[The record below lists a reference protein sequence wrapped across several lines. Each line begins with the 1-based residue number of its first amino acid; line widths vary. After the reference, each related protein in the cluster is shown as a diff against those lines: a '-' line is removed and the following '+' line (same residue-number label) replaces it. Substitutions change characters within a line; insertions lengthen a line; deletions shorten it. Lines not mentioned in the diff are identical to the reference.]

1 MPIPPSGP
9 ISMGMINVELTRPAT
24 QVISLNE
31 AAVRALAQVPS
42 GMISLSNFYGKS
54 NITPA
59 GYSLGART
67 PFPSYN
73 PIASIYEFNL
83 SNETGSILGVTTP
96 TASSMNSMGN
106 TDAKSIINNR
116 VQTPVVPNLTI
127 INLSRWQFS
136 SKTFVSIGGTPAMR
150 PNDTRS
156 INQNSRMQSTD
167 NWYGIAPYTPAT
179 PPNANNSR
187 VGYTKYSLPTES
199 FLTFNSLVPPGQVI
213 PVPTTENLFTNSRS
227 SFNAAKNYSRGWQF
241 GGGAGTTSMFYP
253 TDTGFVYWNGP
264 ILLDMGSYSPSPFT
278 VNSNAVACI
287 QSAENGFTFG
297 GYRPAATGNVITT
310 FMSRMAFG
318 PQTATKDF
326 QSVGVTRAGFS
337 GWQTP
342 TNGFFFGGTN
352 AINPIV
358 TPPTPVSEIW
368 KYQFPNG
375 SMGTISQSM
384 GARNVNPY
392 ETQSAP
398 VFG

>member
-1 MPIPPSGP
+1 
-9 ISMGMINVELTRPAT
+9 MINVELGRPAT

-31 AAVRALAQVPS
+31 ASVRALAQVPS

-67 PFPSYN
+67 PWPSYN
-73 PIASIYEFNL
+73 NISSIYEFNL
-83 SNETGSILGVTTP
+83 STETGGNLGVVTP
-96 TASSMNSMGN
+96 TGGQMFSMGN
-106 TDAKSIINNR
+106 TDAKSIINNFAATL
-116 VQTPVVPNLTI
+116 VPPNLFI
-127 INLSRWQFS
+127 INLSRWTFAT
-136 SKTFVSIGGTPAMR
+136 KTFTAIAGSPSMR
-150 PNDTRS
+150 PQDQRG
-156 INQNSRMQSTD
+156 IGVRSRMQTPD
-167 NWYGIAPYTPAT
+167 TYYGVAPFTPAT
-179 PPNANNSR
+179 PPNALNSR
-187 VGYTKYSLPTES
+187 VGFTKYNLSTES
-199 FLTFNSLVPPGQVI
+199 FVSFNTVIPPGQVT
-213 PVPTTENLFTNSRS
+213 PVPTTENLFQSSRA
-227 SFNAAKNYSRGWQF
+227 SFTAAKNYSRGWQF

-253 TDTGFVYWNGP
+253 TDTGFAYWNGP
-264 ILLDMGSYSPSPFT
+264 ILLDMGAYSPSPFT
-278 VNSNAVACI
+278 TNSNVVAAI
-287 QSAENGFTFG
+287 QNAENGFTFG

-310 FMSRMAFG
+310 FMSRFAFG

-326 QSVGVTRAGFS
+326 QSVGVTRVGFS

-352 AINPIV
+352 GINPIV